1 AVVEQQI
8 GRVDRMGSLWQ
19 QLLER
24 AIECPEEPVP
34 MPRIQVRPVVFEG
47 TYDERQWRVL
57 QYRWQTLRSQLH
69 GEILPECDAADVIGV
84 QLRNRVAEAAPC
96 FSPAQS
102 RR

>member
-1 AVVEQQI
+1 
-8 GRVDRMGSLWQ
+8 MGSLWQ

-24 AIECPEEPVP
+24 AIERPEGTDS

-69 GEILPECDAADVIGV
+69 GEILPECDPEDVLGA
-84 QLRNRVAEAAPC
+84 QLRERVAAAAPC
-96 FSPAQS
+96 FSPT
-102 RR
+102 RRRR